1 MSKKT
6 ARGRHTTRHSELLDL
21 KEIDAILTDTPGF
34 SILEVLEMEPEQLRN
49 YYPEFYGIKCRFDS
63 CLHYKEPE
71 CSVMK
76 AVQAGEISAARYEG
90 YIRLLEELFERRD
103 KRYV

>member
-1 MSKKT
+1 MSRKT

-34 SILEVLEMEPEQLRN
+34 SILEVLEMEPEELRN
-49 YYPEFYGIKCRFDS
+49 CYPEFYGIKCRFDS

-71 CSVMK
+71 CGVME
-76 AVQAGEISAARYEG
+76 AVRAGEISAARYEG